1 MLNLPLKKNNYTF
14 LIETNNYKS
23 TKNNIFEYAVSIGYN
38 KENLFSGNSVDFKVI
53 EEDNIIK
60 VDLIRQEIVDDIYL
74 SPRFEDTK
82 IYLIYDASKMNISSQ
97 NTLLKTL
104 EETPKDVII
113 FLVST
118 NIKNILDTIK
128 SRCLIFYDIDNNINV
143 SKYEDLKYFN
153 EFINSICDINYE
165 STNDFIDLLEN
176 ISKDRENSNN
186 IFNLYIDLLN
196 IFLHD
201 IIIYKITLNKNL
213 MFLKTKIDILITVA
227 NKYDNIFWWNFIK
240 DLNQI
245 KLLQN
250 NNLDYKLLLLKLYL
264 KQKRNLRE
272 ILNEF

>member
-23 TKNNIFEYAVSIGYN
+23 TKNNISEYAVSIGYN

-176 ISKDRENSNN
+176 ISKDKENNNN

-201 IIIYKITLNKNL
+201 IVIYKKTLNKNL
-213 MFLKTKIDILITVA
+213 MFLKSKIDILITVA
-227 NKYDNIFWWNFIK
+227 NKYDNTFWWNFIK

>member
-14 LIETNNYKS
+14 LIETNNYTS
-23 TKNNIFEYAVSIGYN
+23 TKNNISEYAVSIGYN

-176 ISKDRENSNN
+176 ISKDKENNNN

-201 IIIYKITLNKNL
+201 IVIYKKTLNKNL
-213 MFLKTKIDILITVA
+213 MFLKSKIDILITVA
-227 NKYDNIFWWNFIK
+227 NKYDNTFWWNFIK